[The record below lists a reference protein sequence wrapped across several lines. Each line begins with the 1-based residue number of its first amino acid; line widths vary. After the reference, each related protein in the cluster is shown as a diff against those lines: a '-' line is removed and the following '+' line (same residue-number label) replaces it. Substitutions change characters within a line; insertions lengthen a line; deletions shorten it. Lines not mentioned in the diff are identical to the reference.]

1 MGALA
6 FTPPRILQASDDV
19 SGFSSGEPLVDSW
32 VARRAVSARGAGT
45 AVVYATFLDGALTG
59 FYTLSA
65 QSVVRSEVSGWLA
78 RNAPEQIPVILLG
91 MLGVD
96 ERWQGMGLGSDLLS
110 DAVRRSELV
119 AEQIGARAL
128 VVDPLGDGARAFY
141 ARRGFRPVPGSA
153 RMFARLH

>member
-1 MGALA
+1 MGPLG
-6 FTPPRILQASDDV
+6 FTPPRILRAGDDV

-32 VARRAVSARGAGT
+32 VARRAPSARSAGT
-45 AVVYATFLDGALTG
+45 AVVYATFLDGALAG

-65 QSVVRSEVSGWLA
+65 QSVVRAEVSGWLA

-96 ERWQGMGLGSDLLS
+96 RRWQGMGLGSDLLA

-141 ARRGFRPVPGSA
+141 TRHGFRPVPGSA
-153 RMFARLH
+153 RMFAKLH